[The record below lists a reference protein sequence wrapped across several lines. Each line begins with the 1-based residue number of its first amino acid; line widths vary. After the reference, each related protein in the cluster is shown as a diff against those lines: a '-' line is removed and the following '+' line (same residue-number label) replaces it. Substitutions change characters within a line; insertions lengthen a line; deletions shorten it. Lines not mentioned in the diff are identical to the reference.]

1 MVQKMEKTVNAIY
14 YFTGLIMLFLIAM
27 HFQGYVE
34 EDIIK
39 WAVILLIISVIINRR
54 LELDLE
60 FIVLLCTMILYGLIF
75 KYYYSDTEYWQN
87 WHFEDAV
94 WPPVLMYLLC
104 RQLSWKQKQIKI
116 EGLLL
121 AVCFGTFV
129 YSILNHLAY
138 AQNGF
143 FSSERIWNE
152 FWTHSARYAT
162 EFSYWGIFI
171 VGLLGYALYCLAE
184 KKWIQGGIICVLIGL
199 ENYIQILVDNRM
211 VLMVTVVVAAVSA
224 VLFLYL
230 NRHDRKKIKILCIG
244 IVLVIATAL
253 VIIIGNVGGV
263 RDSAFF
269 IHFTTRDGGI
279 LGNIRFQMIWDAIR
293 KLPSHWKG
301 GGTMYPAGHSCVHNY
316 WLQAA
321 NDTGIFTFILW
332 MIFNISM
339 IISVIKCAINPKINI
354 RLKFL
359 VIPLMSAVVAYL
371 SMEIGGQGASE
382 YILFYVMIVAIL
394 RQLVKNEN
402 QGCRDSL

>member
-1 MVQKMEKTVNAIY
+1 
-14 YFTGLIMLFLIAM
+14 
-27 HFQGYVE
+27 
-34 EDIIK
+34 
-39 WAVILLIISVIINRR
+39 
-54 LELDLE
+54 
-60 FIVLLCTMILYGLIF
+60 
-75 KYYYSDTEYWQN
+75 
-87 WHFEDAV
+87 
-94 WPPVLMYLLC
+94 MYLLC

-129 YSILNHLAY
+129 YSILNHIVY
-138 AQNGF
+138 VQDGF
-143 FSSERIWNE
+143 FPGGRSWNE

-171 VGLLGYALYCLAE
+171 VGLLGYGLYCFAE
-184 KKWIQGGIICVLIGL
+184 KKWVQGGVICILIGI

-244 IVLVIATAL
+244 IVLVIAAAL
-253 VIIIGNVGGV
+253 AIIIGNVGGV
-263 RDSAFF
+263 RESTFF

-279 LGNIRFQMIWDAIR
+279 LGNIRFQMIWDAIC

-359 VIPLMSAVVAYL
+359 VIPLISAVVAYL
-371 SMEIGGQGASE
+371 SMEIGGQAASE
-382 YILFYVMIVAIL
+382 YILFYVMIAAIL